1 MAWKPSLGRDQAIR
15 LAWPLLAIYEME
27 MAFTETIFTAS
38 DDPLEIAVLVL
49 PRASILEV
57 ASVLDPLRN
66 ANRHLGREGFRW
78 RVVSPDGAAV
88 SLTCGIELPALGALA
103 AAEGADVLIVVA
115 GYNQSEIATRPLIAG
130 LRRMAPRFRAIG
142 AVDAGPWVLARAGLL
157 DGHRATVHWEDLEDF
172 ATAHPRV
179 DVVPDRFVLSRNRFT
194 AGGAAPAADLMLH
207 LIGARCGAAV
217 AGQVAASFQY
227 EAQTDGTRPQRPGML
242 PMADDP
248 RLAAALAMMNA
259 HLEDPLPLEV
269 IARAQG
275 LGLRRMEQLFRD
287 TLGQGPAAAYLDL
300 RLQTARRMITDT
312 RHSLREVALRCG
324 FVDPTGFSRAF
335 RRRFGTAPSRIR
347 AARIRS

>member
-1 MAWKPSLGRDQAIR
+1 MS
-15 LAWPLLAIYEME
+15 IYEIV
-27 MAFTETIFTAS
+27 MAYSETVFTAS
-38 DDPLEIAVLVL
+38 DTPLDIAVLVL

-57 ASVLDPLRN
+57 ASVLDPMRN

-78 RVVSPDGAAV
+78 RVVSPGGDAV
-88 SLTCGIELPALGALA
+88 PLTCGIELPAKGPLSA
-103 AAEGADVLIVVA
+103 AAGADILIVIA

-130 LRRMAPRFRAIG
+130 IRRMAGRFRAIG

-172 ATAHPRV
+172 AAAHPRV

-227 EAQTDGTRPQRPGML
+227 ETQTDGSRPQRPGML

-259 HLEDPLPLEV
+259 HLEDPLPLEA

-287 TLGQGPAAAYLDL
+287 NLGQGPAAAYLDL
-300 RLQTARRMITDT
+300 RLQTARRMVIDT

-335 RRRFGTAPSRIR
+335 RRRFGAPPRQFRGRVSGV
-347 AARIRS
+347 

>member
-1 MAWKPSLGRDQAIR
+1 MASKPPSGWGQAIR
-15 LAWPLLAIYEME
+15 LALPLLAIYEIR
-27 MAFTETIFTAS
+27 MAFTETVFTAS
-38 DDPLEIAVLVL
+38 DTPLDIAVLVL

-57 ASVLDPLRN
+57 ASVLDPMRN

-78 RVVSPDGAAV
+78 RVVSPSGDAMP
-88 SLTCGIELPALGALA
+88 LTCGIELPALGPLA
-103 AAEGADVLIVVA
+103 AAQGADVLIVVA

-130 LRRMAPRFRAIG
+130 IRRMAGRFRAIG

-207 LIGARCGAAV
+207 LIGTRCGAAV

-227 EAQTDGTRPQRPGML
+227 ETQADGSRPQRPGLL
-242 PMADDP
+242 PMVHDP

-259 HLEDPLPLEV
+259 HLEDPLPLDA

-275 LGLRRMEQLFRD
+275 MGLRRMEQLFHYA
-287 TLGQGPAAAYLDL
+287 LGQGPGAAYLDL
-300 RLQTARRMITDT
+300 RLQMARRMVTDT

-335 RRRFGTAPSRIR
+335 RRRFGVPPSQIR
-347 AARIRS
+347 QRNP